1 MDRQPR
7 EQEENAP
14 PRSLAAAIEE
24 LLLVP
29 AYASRWAPASIAAH
43 RGLAFPLQ
51 LLGQVHRWTV
61 QLGDG
66 TVHVAGVGRQ
76 KLIEPLCYRLFGE
89 LARPSHEDRRAL
101 WNPAA
106 LVKTDADLVVAE
118 VHRWMAPR
126 FRRSGWLIVPEA
138 VRWQGT
144 LTEVP
149 PAAPSRSLFEDLRKV
164 RQHGFTLTQTT
175 APEDWEQFYHEM
187 VRPQAM
193 ARHGES
199 AWLPSRRLMAEF
211 ARTGTLH
218 MISRGGVRVAG
229 ACSLGSGDNLW
240 LPLSGIRHGDP
251 ALLRQGAGTA
261 ALALTL
267 EWARRQGY
275 RRVDAGRTGPFLND
289 GLQRFKRKWGLL
301 PALDPLAHVAAVWVA
316 TSAARKIFSQQP
328 VLVEQGTDLGTY
340 AGEAA

>member
-1 MDRQPR
+1 MDSLRPDKST
-7 EQEENAP
+7 
-14 PRSLAAAIEE
+14 RSLAAAIEE

-61 QLGDG
+61 PFGNG
-66 TVHVAGVGRQ
+66 AVHVAGVGRQ
-76 KLIEPLCYRLFGE
+76 KLIEPLCHRLFGE
-89 LARPSHEDRRAL
+89 LARPSRGARRAL
-101 WNPAA
+101 WSPAA
-106 LVKTDADLVVAE
+106 LVQTDADLVVAE

-126 FRRSGWLIVPEA
+126 FRRSGWLIIPEA
-138 VRWQGT
+138 VRWHGD

-149 PAAPSRSLFEDLRKV
+149 PAVPSRSLFEDLRKV

-175 APEDWEQFYHEM
+175 AQQDWEQFYTEM
-187 VRPQAM
+187 VRPQAQ

-211 ARTGTLH
+211 ARAGVLH
-218 MISRGGVRVAG
+218 MISQGGVRVAG
-229 ACSLGSGDNLW
+229 ACTLGRGDTLW

-251 ALLRQGAGTA
+251 ALFRQGAGTA

-267 EWARRQGY
+267 EWARTQGY
-275 RRVDAGRTGPFLND
+275 RRIDAGRTGPFLND
-289 GLQRFKRKWGLL
+289 GLQMFKRKWGLL
-301 PALDPLAHVAAVWVA
+301 PTPDPLAHVAAVWIA
-316 TSAARKIFSQQP
+316 TSAARKIFSRQP
-328 VLVEQGTDLGTY
+328 VLVEQGTDLRAY